1 MSNDQEHVSD
11 PGRRDFLK
19 GALAAGSVAA
29 ALSAAG
35 APLASAQALQ
45 PGMVPGTKNHYS
57 TCRPATRQCTGGTLA
72 SR

>member
-29 ALSAAG
+29 SLSAAG
-35 APLASAQALQ
+35 APLAGAQALQ
-45 PGMVPGTKNHYS
+45 PGMVPGTKNHYYV
-57 TCRPATRQCTGGTLA
+57 PASDKTVHWGY
-72 SR
+72 